1 VNISEIV
8 VENNLNNPEFEQ
20 IKNQVVL
27 VFESFYYDFYN
38 YFQGFSEEIK
48 GKKWYTCNGD
58 ECNTPKVL
66 TSAIIRYIAQRSDY
80 RELNSGCSLTQILS
94 LKNAYNKHP
103 ILSEDLKL
111 INPNDLSGK
120 TRVLVNGETFFESKK
135 RRINDLGLEDYVEVI
150 NNPKMFTSTDDT
162 SQLSL

>member
-1 VNISEIV
+1 M
-8 VENNLNNPEFEQ
+8 NNSYDDLYDYFE
-20 IKNQVVL
+20 KCKK
-27 VFESFYYDFYN
+27 
-38 YFQGFSEEIK
+38 EIK
-48 GKKWYTCNGD
+48 GRWWYTCNGD

-80 RELNSGCSLTQILS
+80 RELNSGCSPTQILS
-94 LKNAYNKHP
+94 LKNAYNKYP

-150 NNPKMFTSTDDT
+150 NNPKMFISTDDT
-162 SQLSL
+162 SQQSL